1 MKVPTRGEPK
11 SETSRKRNMEEAIK
25 TSEVSNNNNVSAS
38 KRSMLKTAWIAT
50 VVVAV
55 TLPRSGYAAN
65 LGSAH
70 SGGDRKH
77 DKGDHKDNVHLKPK

>member
-1 MKVPTRGEPK
+1 LKVPTRGEPK

-77 DKGDHKDNVHLKPK
+77 DKAITKTTFI